1 MSLGAIVTAR
11 IGTLA
16 GGRVYCMA
24 GPQGVAL
31 PYIFWTPIAS
41 VPQVTQQD
49 YAGLTESAIQVDC
62 CAATAADA
70 DALRTQVLAAMC
82 DGHDDTNPDDAGRML
97 YEDAAEPAAIYDAQA
112 DFTIFHPL

>member
-49 YAGLTESAIQVDC
+49 YAGLTE
-62 CAATAADA
+62 
-70 DALRTQVLAAMC
+70 
-82 DGHDDTNPDDAGRML
+82 
-97 YEDAAEPAAIYDAQA
+97 
-112 DFTIFHPL
+112 